1 MKGRKAGG
9 FKMLALSSSV
19 EAFNLGQKVQ
29 TSFGPGII
37 SAISRIDSI
46 IYVILSRK
54 ADGLYLF
61 RPEQVEALNAIGEII
76 DK

>member
-61 RPEQVEALNAIGEII
+61 RPEQVEALNVVGEII

>member
-1 MKGRKAGG
+1 MS
-9 FKMLALSSSV
+9 ALSSNV

-37 SAISRIDSI
+37 SAISRVDSI
-46 IYVILSRK
+46 IYVILSKR

-61 RPEQVEALNAIGEII
+61 RPEQVEAVKGRDDATG
-76 DK
+76 K

>member
-1 MKGRKAGG
+1 
-9 FKMLALSSSV
+9 MLALSSSI

-37 SAISRIDSI
+37 SAISRVDSI

-61 RPEQVEALNAIGEII
+61 RPEQVEALNVAGELV

>member
-1 MKGRKAGG
+1 MS
-9 FKMLALSSSV
+9 ALPTSV

-46 IYVILSRK
+46 IYVILSKK

-61 RPEQVEALNAIGEII
+61 RPEQVELLENSN
-76 DK
+76 

>member
-9 FKMLALSSSV
+9 FKMLALSSSL

-37 SAISRIDSI
+37 SAISRVDSI

-61 RPEQVEALNAIGEII
+61 RPEQVEALNTAGEIL

>member
-1 MKGRKAGG
+1 MSAL
-9 FKMLALSSSV
+9 LASI
-19 EAFNLGQKVQ
+19 ETFNLGQKVQ

-46 IYVILSRK
+46 IYVTLSKR

-61 RPEQVEALNAIGEII
+61 RPEQVEALSGKDETI
-76 DK
+76 KT

>member
-1 MKGRKAGG
+1 MS
-9 FKMLALSSSV
+9 ALQSSI

-29 TSFGPGII
+29 TSFGPGIV

-46 IYVILSRK
+46 IYVILSKK

-61 RPEQVEALNAIGEII
+61 RPEQVEVLDNPDAVIG
-76 DK
+76 K